1 MSARI
6 ALCYGLTV
14 SIVAVYVIDVA
25 RIGQYAINHV
35 QKCNVLNCHTRDG
48 GYTEERGNV

>member
-1 MSARI
+1 MPI
-6 ALCYGLTV
+6 ACMQLRLRH
-14 SIVAVYVIDVA
+14 IVNEAMRYNILLA
-25 RIGQYAINHV
+25 PFNHV